1 MLNIN
6 KKYIDLANTEEKK
19 LTNIFSKID
28 ELSFKN
34 SEKVLNAFHKYNL
47 TESDLNG
54 TTGYGYNDFGRD
66 KIESIFADVLGS
78 EDALV
83 RTQIISGTH
92 AISIALQ
99 ALLRPGDTL
108 LSIAGIPYDTIHEV
122 IGIKNNNSSLISYGI
137 NYKYIDL
144 LDNDFD
150 YEEIKKE
157 LKNNVKVIHIQRSRG
172 YSLRESIGIKK
183 LENVI
188 KFIKDINKDIIIF
201 IDNCYC
207 EFVEDKSPIEVGADL
222 IAGSLI
228 KNLGGGIAHNG
239 GYIAGKKELIELCAE
254 RLNVPG
260 QGKEVGPSN
269 DANKLFLQGLYFA
282 PSVVASALKTS
293 ILTSKVLET
302 LNYKV
307 SPKYNEERADIVE
320 LIYFN
325 NENEM
330 IRYTEGIQASGAINA
345 NIKPIPSDMPG
356 YDDKIIMASAS
367 FTQGSSIEISAD
379 GPLKKPYVI
388 FQQGALTYDY
398 GKLALI
404 NAISNIKDETK

>member
-1 MLNIN
+1 MLNLN
-6 KKYIDLANTEEKK
+6 EKYIKLVNEEEKK
-19 LTNIFSKID
+19 LTSIFNKID

-34 SEKVLNAFHKYNL
+34 SKKVLDAFHKYNL

-66 KIESIFADVLGS
+66 KIESIFADVLNA

-92 AISIALQ
+92 AITIALQ
-99 ALLRPGDTL
+99 SILRPNDTL
-108 LSIAGIPYDTIHEV
+108 LSISGIPYDTIHEV
-122 IGIKNNNSSLISYGI
+122 IGIKENKSSLISYGI

-150 YEEIKKE
+150 YDLLKEE
-157 LKNNVKVIHIQRSRG
+157 LKNNIKVIHIQRSRG
-172 YSLRESIGIKK
+172 YSLRESLNINKIEK
-183 LENVI
+183 VI
-188 KFIKDINKDIIIF
+188 KFIKSINKNIIVF

-207 EFVEDKSPIEVGADL
+207 EFVEDKTPLEVGADL

-239 GYIAGKKELIELCAE
+239 GYIAGKKELIKLCAE

-260 QGKEVGPSN
+260 QGKEVGPTDN
-269 DANKLFLQGLYFA
+269 ANKLFLQGLYFA

-293 ILTSKVLET
+293 ILASKVLET
-302 LNYKV
+302 LGYKV
-307 SPKYNEERADIVE
+307 SPKYNEERTDIVE

-330 IRYTEGIQASGAINA
+330 IKYAKGIQASGAVNA
-345 NIKPIPSDMPG
+345 NITPIPSDTPG
-356 YDDKIIMASAS
+356 YEDKIIMASAS
-367 FTQGSSIEISAD
+367 FIQGSSIEISAD

-388 FQQGALTYDY
+388 FQQGSLTYDY
-398 GKLALI
+398 GKLAII
-404 NAISNIKDETK
+404 NAISKLNE